1 MEDVFDVLQG
11 PAATED
17 IEEALQRA
25 EALCGAQLPT
35 GGDDRPATA
44 FTLGETALA
53 LRLTVHEK
61 ELELME
67 VRQQYMQLAVS
78 LWQSSAC
85 TVKGMAQGH
94 GCAQHGRNC
103 CTPYTTC
110 SVLMCAAGPQRKDA
124 AVTGRK
130 AAGAGQPHLPA

>member
-11 PAATED
+11 PATTED
-17 IEEALQRA
+17 IEAALQRA

-61 ELELME
+61 EMELME
-67 VRQQYMQLAVS
+67 LRQQYMQLAVS
-78 LWQSSAC
+78 LWQSSVC
-85 TVKGMAQGH
+85 TVKGKAQGH
-94 GCAQHGRNC
+94 GCAQHGMNC
-103 CTPYTTC
+103 CTHTPH
-110 SVLMCAAGPQRKDA
+110 VLC
-124 AVTGRK
+124 
-130 AAGAGQPHLPA
+130 

>member
-17 IEEALQRA
+17 LEAALQRA

-61 ELELME
+61 EVELME
-67 VRQQYMQLAVS
+67 LRQQYMQLAVS
-78 LWQSSAC
+78 F
-85 TVKGMAQGH
+85 V
-94 GCAQHGRNC
+94 
-103 CTPYTTC
+103 
-110 SVLMCAAGPQRKDA
+110 
-124 AVTGRK
+124 
-130 AAGAGQPHLPA
+130 AGQCVHCERQGTGQRLCTALHEV